1 LSRFR
6 LKDFER
12 LLLLQ
17 YPVRCRHC
25 HRRVYAGLLLALVLL
40 QASRIRRERRE
51 HEAIR

>member
-6 LKDFER
+6 LRDIER

-25 HRRVYAGLLLALVLL
+25 QRRTYAGLTLALVLL
-40 QASRIRRERRE
+40 QASRARRERRN
-51 HEAIR
+51 ATTR